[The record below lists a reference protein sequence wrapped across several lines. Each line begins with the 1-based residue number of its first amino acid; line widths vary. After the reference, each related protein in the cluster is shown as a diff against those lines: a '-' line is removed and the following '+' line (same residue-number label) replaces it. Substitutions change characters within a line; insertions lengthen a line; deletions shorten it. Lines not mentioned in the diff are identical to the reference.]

1 MDRPV
6 APPIELTGSRP
17 IPELDQVAV
26 VVPSGPPALTPKLAR
41 ALLAVLR
48 ASAPNINGSAECP
61 SRDVAS

>member
-6 APPIELTGSRP
+6 APPTESTGRPP

-26 VVPSGPPALTPKLAR
+26 VVPSGPPVLTPKLAR

-48 ASAPNINGSAECP
+48 ASAPNIDGSTECR
-61 SRDVAS
+61 SGDVAS